1 MFTDFEIARIVSLPY
16 FRARVGNDERGA
28 SMVEY
33 ALVLALIA
41 VVGVVGLTFLGNT
54 TSDKLK
60 CTGGGIAGAPLNDA
74 TAGDYYDVDGDKAY
88 NEDVDKLVADCT

>member
-1 MFTDFEIARIVSLPY
+1 MYTDFEIARIVSLPY
-16 FRARVGNDERGA
+16 LRARFAIDERGA

-54 TSDKLK
+54 TKDKL
-60 CTGGGIAGAPLNDA
+60 CSTGEGINGGTWLTHTDGTRYIDDDG
-74 TAGDYYDVDGDKAY
+74 TAGFSAGDTKG
-88 NEDVDKLVADCT
+88 C